1 MDGMKLNTILGT
13 LLAAV
18 LVALALANLSDVV
31 FPKTSL
37 SKHHGDDHHDET
49 LNESIAKKYA
59 YYVTVVEAGASGMAE
74 EEVFDLGLALASA
87 DLAKGE
93 RSFVSKCVTCHTI
106 ERGGAN
112 GTGPNLY
119 NVVGAKFRHIDG
131 FNYSRALM
139 GKDDTWTYENLNNWL
154 HNPSAYLRGTSMS
167 FAGLRRDDERANMI
181 AYLASMSPQAPE
193 PPKPLK

>member
-13 LLAAV
+13 LLATV

-31 FPKTSL
+31 FPKSSL
-37 SKHHGDDHHDET
+37 GKHHGDDHHET
-49 LNESIAKKYA
+49 LNESIAKKYS
-59 YYVTVVEAGASGMAE
+59 YYVTVVESGASGSE
-74 EEVFDLGLALASA
+74 TEEVFDLGLALASA
-87 DLAKGE
+87 DIVKGE
-93 RSFVSKCVTCHTI
+93 RSFISKCVTCHTI

-112 GTGPNLY
+112 GTGPNLH

-139 GKDDTWTYENLNNWL
+139 GKDDSWTYENLNDWL
-154 HNPSAYLRGTSMS
+154 KNPSAYLRGTSMS

-181 AYLASMSPQAPE
+181 AYLASMSPGAPK
-193 PPKPLK
+193 PPKPMQ